1 MKKFLLVWVGL
12 FVCSGFVF
20 ADPAS
25 VTQQHLKE
33 TMDQSLE
40 ILKNAELS
48 YDEKMFSFE
57 ALLKERCHSELMA
70 KLVLGRTGWSKL
82 SEEQHPEFISL
93 FIQMVTRTYYSKMD
107 MADVSDVV
115 FSYKKNI
122 ELSAKKRLLETVVED
137 ESGSYHVDYKFA
149 LIGEDWGI
157 YDLQIEGVSLLASYR
172 SEYSDYLKQ
181 HSGTDL
187 IEMLRIRG
195 FRRQTDS
202 PEPQAE

>member
-1 MKKFLLVWVGL
+1 MKKFLLVLVGL

-33 TMDQSLE
+33 TIDQSLE

-82 SEEQHPEFISL
+82 SEEQQPEFISL

-115 FSYKKNI
+115 FSYGKNM
-122 ELSAKKRLLETVVED
+122 ELSGKKRVLETVVED

-149 LIGEDWGI
+149 LIGGDWGI
-157 YDLQIEGVSLLASYR
+157 YDLKIEGVSLLASYR

-181 HSGTDL
+181 HSGTEL
-187 IEMLRIRG
+187 IELLRIRG
-195 FRRQTDS
+195 FGRQADS